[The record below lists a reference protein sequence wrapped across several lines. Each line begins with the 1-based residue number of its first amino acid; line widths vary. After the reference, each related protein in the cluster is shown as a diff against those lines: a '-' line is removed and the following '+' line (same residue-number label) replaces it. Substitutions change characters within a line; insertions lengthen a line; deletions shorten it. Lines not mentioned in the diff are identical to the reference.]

1 MKLALAFLISLMV
14 SSQALALFSVEDE
27 TYDQK
32 IHRLETQE
40 RLNLLQIFTEVP
52 STFYHAA
59 TISATRAERSK
70 WVYTGVATIGTLY
83 YDQDLYLQA
92 QKWGRM
98 WGLSNEDELKPYG
111 NINDF
116 TLMWGPSDVSSTL
129 YFLGDGWVHIGGA
142 VGLLG
147 YGYFADRT
155 RPYNT
160 AIEML
165 NGFLCSTIFEQAL
178 KRAFGRE
185 DPGVQTYPGGA
196 WRPFPGNS
204 DYDKEK
210 TRHDAFP
217 SGHVMTTTVSF
228 TVIRGNFPE
237 YDHILFPLQ
246 VVYTGALAFGMTNNG
261 IHWVGD
267 YPLGIAL
274 GYFFGRSALKMA
286 KSSSQQEQANS
297 DEIGESKYA
306 WLTPMLLPGIDR
318 YTGEPTTNLR
328 WEF

>member
-1 MKLALAFLISLMV
+1 MKLALSLLISI
-14 SSQALALFSVEDE
+14 ATATPAFALFSVDSE
-27 TYDQK
+27 TLEQK
-32 IHRLETQE
+32 VYRLDHQE
-40 RLNLLQIFTEVP
+40 RLNLIQMFTEVP
-52 STFYHAA
+52 ATFRNAGEIAA
-59 TISATRAERSK
+59 SREERSK
-70 WVYTGVATIGTLY
+70 WVYTGVSTIGSFY
-83 YDQDLYLQA
+83 YDQDLYLQS
-92 QKWGRM
+92 QKWGRI

-111 NINDF
+111 NINGF
-116 TLMWGPSDVSSTL
+116 TLMWGPSDVSSAL

-185 DPGVQTYPGGA
+185 GPAVQTYPGGA
-196 WRPFPGNS
+196 WRPFPSNT

-210 TRHDAFP
+210 TRHDAYP

-237 YDHILFPLQ
+237 YDHILFPVQ
-246 VVYTGALAFGMTNNG
+246 VAFTGALAFGMTNNG

-274 GYFFGRSALKMA
+274 GYFFGRGALKMA
-286 KSSSQQEQANS
+286 KSSAPTQSS
-297 DEIGESKYA
+297 DDLLPKKYA
-306 WLTPMLLPGIDR
+306 WLTPSLLPSIDLT
-318 YTGEPTTNLR
+318 TGEPMTNLR